1 MRSQLINDVF
11 SLSQANK
18 VSSIKPFELV
28 KFLPKEN
35 EYLPW
40 NTFINRVSFYIDMLE
55 STEIYGDFENYL
67 LDLVQ
72 PIYKKLTWINQEND
86 SWLTR
91 YDFFLFHRVF
101 V

>member
-1 MRSQLINDVF
+1 MNIYPGTHL
-11 SLSQANK
+11 L
-18 VSSIKPFELV
+18 
-28 KFLPKEN
+28 
-35 EYLPW
+35 
-40 NTFINRVSFYIDMLE
+40 NRVSFYIDMLE

-91 YDFFLFHRVF
+91 Y
-101 V
+101 